1 MREKSPG
8 AAFAGNCWS
17 CCCCCSEDA
26 SADGDAKKLPDGATT
41 ADMARARALR
51 MAPIVAALGDDELR
65 LLLLPMAVVVAVA
78 VAVAVA
84 VLVLLAPVADE
95 PVVALP
101 PDAAVGDNRGAAAAF
116 DDDAAEP
123 N

>member
-8 AAFAGNCWS
+8 AAFAGSCWS
-17 CCCCCSEDA
+17 CCCCCNEDA
-26 SADGDAKKLPDGATT
+26 SADGDAKKLPADGATT

-51 MAPIVAALGDDELR
+51 MAPIVAALGDAELR
-65 LLLLPMAVVVAVA
+65 LLLLPMAVAVV

-84 VLVLLAPVADE
+84 VLVLLVPVADE
-95 PVVALP
+95 PVVAPP
-101 PDAAVGDNRGAAAAF
+101 PDADVGDNRGAAAAF
-116 DDDAAEP
+116 DADAAEP